1 MMTRLVLKEGRLRW
15 SAIIALIVGLGLVMV
30 LSLMLGRYTLT
41 IGDIYNAAWYR
52 LYGLSFGEPVD
63 SVVFNLRLPRI
74 LLAVLAGAGLAS
86 AGTAFQGIFGN
97 PLATP
102 DTLGVTAGT
111 SVGAVSA
118 LILNFSLVGVQL
130 LSFVAGIVTV
140 VVTTLIARNKR
151 GGTSVVM
158 LILSGVM
165 VGALASAIMSILKY
179 TADPNNKLPQI
190 TYWLMGSL
198 SGASMRTLALGAP
211 FIVVGSAVIFLMRWR
226 LNILALG
233 DDEARAAGMNVP
245 RARGIIIVAATL
257 ITAAVVSMC
266 GQVGWVG
273 LLIPHCARMICGN
286 NNRFVVPVG
295 TVLGAIFL
303 VVIDTLARSSME
315 SEIPISV
322 LTAIIGAP
330 FFIYLLRRT
339 GGGWA

>member
-1 MMTRLVLKEGRLRW
+1 MTRLVLKEGRLRW

>member
-1 MMTRLVLKEGRLRW
+1 MTRLVLKEGRLRW

-63 SVVFNLRLPRI
+63 SVVFNLRLPRF
-74 LLAVLAGAGLAS
+74 LLAALAGAGLAS